1 MASMRGRVRTNWV
14 GVCLE
19 APDPQALAEFY
30 SAVLG
35 WPVAQRDEHGAAIRL
50 GEANAYLSFQ
60 EAAGYV
66 RPTWPAEPGR
76 QLMMMHVDV
85 AVDDLAQAVAAALEL
100 GATLAAYQPQD
111 DCTVL
116 LDPAG
121 HPFCLYADA

>member
-1 MASMRGRVRTNWV
+1 MATMRGRAKTNWV

-19 APDPQALAEFY
+19 APDPQALADFY

-35 WPVAQRDEHGAAIRL
+35 WPVAQRDEDAAAIQF
-50 GEANAYLSFQ
+50 GEANAYISFQ
-60 EAAGYV
+60 RATDFVPPA
-66 RPTWPAEPGR
+66 WPAEPGK

-85 AVDDLAQAVAAALEL
+85 AVDDLAQAVAAAQEL
-100 GATLAAYQPQD
+100 GATLAAFQPQD

-121 HPFCLYADA
+121 HPFCLYLDT